1 MEDKSKLNKLFTTGR
16 GPDEA
21 GNWVFSLVPVAVAF
35 VFYMI
40 FITSSNMENKDVFLA
55 YGAAAGFIGLESYWI
70 LRGWRNN
77 HGSTVLMGALGIA
90 ATLGILSF
98 YLSFQ

>member
-1 MEDKSKLNKLFTTGR
+1 MEDKSKLKKLLTTGR
-16 GPDEA
+16 GPNEA
-21 GNWVFSLVPVAVAF
+21 ENWIFSLIPVGVAF
-35 VFYMI
+35 AFYMV
-40 FITSSNMENKDVFLA
+40 FITSSDMENKDVFLA
-55 YGAAAGFIGLESYWI
+55 YGAAAAFIGLESFWI

-98 YLSFQ
+98 YLSFK